1 MRSFYPSMRTPKVPL
16 VGMDQVCVLHS
27 FNSPSCF
34 EAPKSVP
41 LLESRFSV
49 YLESTLFN
57 HSLGDPSCAAKVK
70 RQVSATS
77 AWVKVTENRKQA
89 QVAEVA

>member
-1 MRSFYPSMRTPKVPL
+1 MLSFYPSMRTPRVPL
-16 VGMDQVCVLHS
+16 VGMDHVCVLHS
-27 FNSPSCF
+27 LNSPSCF

-77 AWVKVTENRKQA
+77 A
-89 QVAEVA
+89 

>member
-1 MRSFYPSMRTPKVPL
+1 MLSFYPSMRTPKVPL
-16 VGMDQVCVLHS
+16 VGMDRVCVLHS
-27 FNSPSCF
+27 FNPPSCF

-57 HSLGDPSCAAKVK
+57 HSLGDPSRAAKVK
-70 RQVSATS
+70 RQISATS
-77 AWVKVTENRKQA
+77 A
-89 QVAEVA
+89 